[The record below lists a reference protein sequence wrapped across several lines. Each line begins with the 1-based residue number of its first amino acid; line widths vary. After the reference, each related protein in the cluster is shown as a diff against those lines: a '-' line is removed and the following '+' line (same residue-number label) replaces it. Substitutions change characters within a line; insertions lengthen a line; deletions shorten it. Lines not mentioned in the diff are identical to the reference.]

1 MKFSLFNNFGA
12 LNSAPV
18 FAAIEQGLRSLGHQV
33 VHDEYNADVAVIWS
47 MLWTGRM
54 QGNQEVWKAYQN
66 KPVIVAEVGMLNRG
80 QTWKIGLNGIGVS
93 CYNFTDLTA
102 SRAVDLGLT
111 LMPWRTTG
119 DHIVIA
125 LQRQDSQQWL
135 GLPGAQTWVNDVCNC
150 LKKYTDRPII
160 IRSHPR
166 QKIIPSA
173 VAPTKIANSYDC
185 FDFDQSL
192 ENAWAVINWSSGP
205 GPQSII
211 TGVPAFVGPDS
222 LASPIAG
229 FNLSEI
235 ENPAMP
241 DRSSWLNMIS
251 HSEWTLDE
259 IASGHPVQRLLPGLI
274 SL

>member
-18 FAAIEQGLRSLGHQV
+18 FAAIEQGLKSLGHQV
-33 VHDEYNADVAVIWS
+33 VHNEYDADAAVIWS

-54 QGNQEVWKAYQN
+54 QGNRDVWKAYQH
-66 KPVIVAEVGMLNRG
+66 KPVIVAEIGMLRRG
-80 QTWKIGLNGIGVS
+80 DTWKIGLNGTGVS
-93 CYNFTDLTA
+93 CYNFTDLTE

-111 LMPWRTTG
+111 PVPWRISG
-119 DHIVIA
+119 DHILIA
-125 LQRQDSQQWL
+125 LQRQDSQQWT
-135 GLPGAQTWVNDVCNC
+135 GLPDAQTWVNDVCSR
-150 LKKYTDRPII
+150 LKKYTNRPIV

-166 QKIIPSA
+166 QKIIPTAIS
-173 VAPTKIANSYDC
+173 PNKIANSYDC
-185 FDFDQSL
+185 CDFDQSL

-211 TGVPAFVGPDS
+211 NGVPAFVGPGS
-222 LASPIAG
+222 LAAPIAG
-229 FNLSEI
+229 FNLAEI
-235 ENPAMP
+235 ENPALP
-241 DRSSWLNMIS
+241 DRGNWLNMIA

-259 IASGHPVQRLLPGLI
+259 IAKGHPIQRLLPNLV

>member
-18 FAAIEQGLRSLGHQV
+18 FSAIEQGLVSLGHQV
-33 VHDEYNADVAVIWS
+33 VHNEYDADAAVIWS

-54 QGNQEVWKAYQN
+54 QGNQEVWQTYQN
-66 KPVIVAEVGMLNRG
+66 KPIIVAEVGMLNRG
-80 QTWKIGLNGIGVS
+80 QTWKIGLNGTGVS
-93 CYNFTDLTA
+93 CYNFTDITK
-102 SRAVDLGLT
+102 SRADDLGLT
-111 LMPWRTTG
+111 LTPWRTTG

-125 LQRQDSQQWL
+125 LQRQDSEQWA
-135 GLPGAQTWVNDVCNC
+135 GLPSTQTWVNDVCNR
-150 LKKYTDRPII
+150 LKRYTDRPIVV
-160 IRSHPR
+160 RSHPR
-166 QKIIPSA
+166 QKIIPTAIS
-173 VAPTKIANSYDC
+173 PNKIANSYDC

-211 TGVPAFVGPDS
+211 NGVPAFVGPDS
-222 LASPIAG
+222 LASPIAT

-235 ENPAMP
+235 ENPALP

-251 HSEWTLDE
+251 HSEWTLNE
-259 IASGHPVQRLLPGLI
+259 IASGQPIQRLLPRLV

>member
-18 FAAIEQGLRSLGHQV
+18 FAAIEQGLKSLGHQV
-33 VHDEYNADVAVIWS
+33 VHNEYDADAAVIWS

-54 QGNQEVWKAYQN
+54 QSNREVWKTYQN
-66 KPVIVAEVGMLNRG
+66 KPIIVAEVGMLDRG
-80 QTWKIGLNGIGVS
+80 NTWKIGLNGTGVS
-93 CYNFTDLTA
+93 CYNFTDLIA
-102 SRAVDLGLT
+102 SRAIDLGLT
-111 LMPWRTTG
+111 LAPWRTAG

-125 LQRQDSQQWL
+125 LQRQDSQQWS
-135 GLPGAQTWVNDVCNC
+135 GLPDTQAWVNDACNR
-150 LKKYTDRPII
+150 LKKDTDRPIV

-166 QKIIPSA
+166 QKIIPTAIS
-173 VAPTKIANSYDC
+173 PNKIANSYDC
-185 FDFDQSL
+185 FDFNQSL
-192 ENAWAVINWSSGP
+192 ENAWAVVNWSSGP

-211 TGVPAFVGPDS
+211 NGVPAFVGTDS
-222 LASPIAG
+222 LASLVST
-229 FNLSEI
+229 FNLAEI

-241 DRSSWLNMIS
+241 DRSSWLNIIA

-259 IASGHPVQRLLPGLI
+259 IASGHPIQRLLPRLV

>member
-18 FAAIEQGLRSLGHQV
+18 FAAIEQGLKSLGHQV
-33 VHDEYNADVAVIWS
+33 VHNEYDADAAVIWS

-54 QGNQEVWKAYQN
+54 QGNREVWKTYQN
-66 KPVIVAEVGMLNRG
+66 KPIIVAEVGMLDRG
-80 QTWKIGLNGIGVS
+80 NTWKIGLNGTGVS
-93 CYNFTDLTA
+93 CYNFTDLIA
-102 SRAVDLGLT
+102 SRAIDLGLT
-111 LMPWRTTG
+111 LAPWRTNG
-119 DHIVIA
+119 NHIVIA
-125 LQRQDSQQWL
+125 LQRQDSQQWS
-135 GLPGAQTWVNDVCNC
+135 GLPDTQAWVNDVCNR
-150 LKKYTDRPII
+150 LKKYTDRPIV

-166 QKIIPSA
+166 QNIIPTAIS
-173 VAPTKIANSYDC
+173 PNKIANSYDC

-192 ENAWAVINWSSGP
+192 KNAWAVVNWSSGP

-211 TGVPAFVGPDS
+211 NGVPAFVGTDS
-222 LASPIAG
+222 LASLVST
-229 FNLSEI
+229 FNLAEI

-241 DRSSWLNMIS
+241 DRGSWLNIIA

-259 IASGHPVQRLLPGLI
+259 IASGHPIQRLLPGLV